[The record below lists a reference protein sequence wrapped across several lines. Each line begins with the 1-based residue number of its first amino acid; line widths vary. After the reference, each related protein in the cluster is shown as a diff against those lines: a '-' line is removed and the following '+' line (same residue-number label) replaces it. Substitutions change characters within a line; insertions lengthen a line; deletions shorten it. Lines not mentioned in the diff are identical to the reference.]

1 MPSFLAFLRSRS
13 GPDIEGLSFTRAKT
27 GPLHP
32 RNYRLVKS
40 LRPYAVQPTIWTA
53 SLDDPDADIPCM
65 TEPDEFYPYLAVS
78 NRSSWSMNDSVD
90 SLDLVVPL
98 VSIGEPEDWVLLE
111 PAEEVKAWATEPIV
125 EGVLVHGEE

>member
-1 MPSFLAFLRSRS
+1 
-13 GPDIEGLSFTRAKT
+13 
-27 GPLHP
+27 
-32 RNYRLVKS
+32 
-40 LRPYAVQPTIWTA
+40 
-53 SLDDPDADIPCM
+53 M